1 MTAMRIFLIIF
12 SVSAF
17 LSTASAQ
24 GKTVKADST
33 DKAEK
38 ADVMPEFPGGKEAL
52 LQFIK
57 ETKKYPAE
65 AQKNNI
71 KGNVFVEF
79 VIDNTGKVL
88 PETIKVIWGVHP
100 LLDEEAVRVVRQSPP
115 WKPGRVSR
123 LNKTVPVKYALA
135 IKFEN

>member
-1 MTAMRIFLIIF
+1 MTAMRILLIIF
-12 SVSAF
+12 SVFAF
-17 LSTASAQ
+17 LSTAFAQ
-24 GKTVKADST
+24 GKTAEAA

-79 VIDNTGKVL
+79 VIDKTGKVL

-100 LLDEEAVRVVRQSPP
+100 LLDEEAMRVVRQSPP

-135 IKFEN
+135 VKFDS

>member
-1 MTAMRIFLIIF
+1 MRILLIIF
-12 SVSAF
+12 SVFAF
-17 LSTASAQ
+17 LSTAFAQ
-24 GKTVKADST
+24 GKTAEAA

-79 VIDNTGKVL
+79 VIDKTGKVL

-100 LLDEEAVRVVRQSPP
+100 LLDEEAMRVVRQSPP

-135 IKFEN
+135 VKFDS

>member
-1 MTAMRIFLIIF
+1 MRTLLIIF

-24 GKTVKADST
+24 VETVKADST
-33 DKAEK
+33 GKLEK
-38 ADVMPEFPGGKEAL
+38 ADVMPQFPGGKEAL
-52 LQFIK
+52 LKFIQ
-57 ETKKYPAE
+57 ETKKYPAQ

-100 LLDEEAVRVVRQSPP
+100 LLDEEAMRVIRQSPR
-115 WKPGRVSR
+115 WKPGRMSR
-123 LNKTVPVKYALA
+123 LNKTVPVKHALA
-135 IKFEN
+135 IKFES